1 MDPAT
6 LLPSRKRSTDTSTDW
21 SLCLLCQKDTCKKPT
36 RKLGQQGL
44 QKLLQTSD
52 ERKRFNDVEHFEILG
67 RLQASNLDELCQ
79 KGEILYHKDCYA
91 TFTSSLHLNRLK
103 NKVDNAST
111 GSEST
116 EASSTQN
123 EARTA
128 LRSVV
133 KAANFDLCIFCQTK
147 TTENPNLVATI
158 EVSDNVLKAA
168 GSDYTGHQA
177 VYAAFS

>member
-1 MDPAT
+1 M
-6 LLPSRKRSTDTSTDW
+6 
-21 SLCLLCQKDTCKKPT
+21 
-36 RKLGQQGL
+36 
-44 QKLLQTSD
+44 
-52 ERKRFNDVEHFEILG
+52 
-67 RLQASNLDELCQ
+67 DELCQ
-79 KGEILYHKDCYA
+79 KGEVLYHKDYYA
-91 TFTSSLHLNRLK
+91 TFTSSLNLNRLK

-147 TTENPNLVATI
+147 TTEKTNLVATI

-168 GSDYTGHQA
+168 GSDYTMRCRLAGVIDPVAADARLHQ
-177 VYAAFS
+177 

>member
-21 SLCLLCQKDTCKKPT
+21 SLCLPCQKDTRKKPT

-44 QKLLQTSD
+44 QKLLQTID
-52 ERKRFNDVEHFEILG
+52 KRKRFNDVEHFEILG

-79 KGEILYHKDCYA
+79 KGEVLYHKDCYA

-123 EARTA
+123 EARQP
-128 LRSVV
+128 L
-133 KAANFDLCIFCQTK
+133 
-147 TTENPNLVATI
+147 
-158 EVSDNVLKAA
+158 EVL
-168 GSDYTGHQA
+168 
-177 VYAAFS
+177 